1 MQSVGASPT
10 ASPEGG
16 DGEPD
21 EERDGGAREREA
33 GAVDAEVPRRP
44 GEGQGRRER
53 LVLVHGALLRR
64 HRAPLGLRRGG
75 APVPRRR
82 RREAAAVAVAS
93 RGPGHPPRAAR
104 GEAGTGARVRGQGER
119 EEARVER
126 SGHVEAEGKAS
137 ERGVVTREATVS
149 RLGVG
154 FVPFVALAWPP
165 PALARRL
172 RTELY
177 LYLYLYAAGP
187 ITRRPTNM

>member
-1 MQSVGASPT
+1 VQSVAAGPA

-82 RREAAAVAVAS
+82 RREAAARV
-93 RGPGHPPRAAR
+93 PEHPPRAAR
-104 GEAGTGARVRGQGER
+104 GEAGARVRGQGER

-126 SGHVEAEGKAS
+126 SGHVEVEGKAS
-137 ERGVVTREATVS
+137 EV
-149 RLGVG
+149 L
-154 FVPFVALAWPP
+154 
-165 PALARRL
+165 
-172 RTELY
+172 
-177 LYLYLYAAGP
+177 
-187 ITRRPTNM
+187 